1 MSTSTMTRDEFFGK
15 WSALHGGAE
24 IKGIVKAWLWISFG
38 LCRALARLRI
48 TPNGLTYISLVF
60 AAFYLY
66 FINSHWAIAFL
77 VLSLMADGLDGTL
90 AIITN
95 RVTRWGATLD
105 SVVDRIVEAIWAIG
119 LFHLGAPW
127 QFVLVAW
134 LAAFAQEYMRARAG
148 GLGIHEIGVVTI
160 SERPVRATFIFIA
173 LIGRVI
179 GLDVT
184 SVLSCIWMVM
194 QLFSVFTVLRVLRPL
209 LQQSQR

>member
-1 MSTSTMTRDEFFGK
+1 MSSSSMTRDEFFDR

-24 IKGIVKAWLWISFG
+24 IRGIVRAWLRISFAICRG
-38 LCRALARLRI
+38 LSLVRV
-48 TPNGLTYISLVF
+48 TPNGLTYISLIF
-60 AAFYLY
+60 AGFYLY

-90 AIITN
+90 AILTN
-95 RVTRWGATLD
+95 RVSRWGATLD
-105 SVVDRIVEAIWAIG
+105 SVVDRVVEAIWAIG

-160 SERPVRATFIFIA
+160 SERPVRATFIFVA
-173 LIGRVI
+173 LVGRAVE
-179 GLDVT
+179 LDVT
-184 SVLSCIWMVM
+184 SVVAGIWMAM
-194 QLFSVFTVLRVLRPL
+194 QLYSAISVLRVLRPL
-209 LQQSQR
+209 LQQSPR